1 MITEAQ
7 AVEADRMKILRLIK
21 EVPLKYRQD
30 LAEDISEVIC
40 LACGQDH
47 PGPERCRCWDDS

>member
-47 PGPERCRCWDDS
+47 PDPGRCRCWDDS